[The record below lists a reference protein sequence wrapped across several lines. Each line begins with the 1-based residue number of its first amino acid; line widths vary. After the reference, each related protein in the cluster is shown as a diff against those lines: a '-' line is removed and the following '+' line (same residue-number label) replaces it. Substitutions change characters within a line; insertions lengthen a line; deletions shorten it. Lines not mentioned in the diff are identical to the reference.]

1 MVEVAWRG
9 AGCVAAL
16 LATTAVRAQTV
27 ETFDGSAAATFAC
40 PAGTTTTFGVFGTP
54 NAPFATLASPVQIEV
69 ATPYGTLRAAPGVD
83 GAALVYDGFD
93 PTHPRFNAS
102 RFGPTGTF
110 AQAVQPFQY
119 GADYFAAYAVQ
130 TIAADPASPFGFS
143 LSNAVQLAFV
153 PPQPEVY
160 DVSPNL
166 ALPGQLVVV
175 SGSHFVADVYGQSVT
190 VGGLPCVVVASSH
203 DELTAI
209 VPAGATSGHVVVA
222 HAGGGSA
229 PADALG
235 AWLAVTPG
243 APVAP
248 AGVGAA
254 PPASLQTVVGNL
266 GAGQVAAFP
275 LHLEPGQQVSAELY
289 PWNPLTERIEFAPP
303 TPTTPVADPVL
314 KVQIFP
320 TAPLTVATD
329 DNAGPATCAAFGPA
343 STGVHFVADQPVDL
357 MIEVSYKNPQSA
369 GWFALV
375 YGAVS
380 AAGLPVTLQR
390 LDPEMVAPGGV
401 LHVFGTSFD
410 PEEPEGHAVLLG
422 GVAIEPFE
430 ITPTRMSVFVPLDAR
445 SGPVGL
451 LTPTAAVA
459 PRLGAHRRVARRHAG
474 PPDRRSRRD
483 ADDDRRPVLRLR
495 HAGGG
500 RGSRRLLRQS
510 DRRAEA
516 VDRALRLRLRSGR
529 RAEFVVVLRAGR
541 RPGVPHHARDRDLP
555 ALPVGMERG
564 PRRERDERQRL
575 GDVRV
580 HGARDRV
587 LPHQDQL
594 RVLGVVG
601 RIRDGPELRPVNRG
615 GRT

>member
-1 MVEVAWRG
+1 MVEIAWRG

-27 ETFDGSAAATFAC
+27 ETFDGSTAASFAC
-40 PAGTTTTFGVFGTP
+40 PAGITTTFGVFGTP

-83 GAALVYDGFD
+83 GAALAYDGFD
-93 PTHPRFNAS
+93 PTHPLYNAS
-102 RFGPTGTF
+102 RLGPTGAF

-175 SGSHFVADVYGQSVT
+175 SGSHFVADVNGQTVT
-190 VGGLPCVVVASSH
+190 VGGAPCVVVASSH
-203 DELTAI
+203 DEITAI
-209 VPAGATSGHVVVA
+209 VPAGATSGHVVVT
-222 HAGGGSA
+222 HAGGNSA

-235 AWLAVTPG
+235 PWLAVTPG

-254 PPASLQTVVGNL
+254 SPASPASLQTVVGNL

-303 TPTTPVADPVL
+303 TPTTPVADPIL

-320 TAPLTVATD
+320 ASPLTVATD

-343 STGVHFVADQPVDL
+343 STGVHFVADQPMDL
-357 MIEVSYKNPQSA
+357 MIEVSYKHPQSA

-375 YGAVS
+375 FGAVS

-390 LDPEMVAPGGV
+390 LDPEFVAPGGV

-410 PEEPEGHAVLLG
+410 PEAPEGHAVLIG
-422 GVAIEPFE
+422 GVGIEPFE
-430 ITPTRMSVFVPLDAR
+430 ITPTRMSVIVPLDAR

-451 LTPTAAVA
+451 LTPTAAVVPVWERTDAWLVVMPGPPLVEVEGTPMTVAA
-459 PRLGAHRRVARRHAG
+459 PCFVYGTLAAGADQDDYFVSLNAGQKLSIELYGCDFGAADVLNSWSYYAPIVDPEFRIMHASSTYPLYLWEWNAG
-474 PPDRRSRRD
+474 PGVNAMNGNGSATSAFTAPATATYRIKISS
-483 ADDDRRPVLRLR
+483 AFWASWGEYAMVLNF
-495 HAGGG
+495 
-500 RGSRRLLRQS
+500 
-510 DRRAEA
+510 D
-516 VDRALRLRLRSGR
+516 
-529 RAEFVVVLRAGR
+529 
-541 RPGVPHHARDRDLP
+541 P
-555 ALPVGMERG
+555 
-564 PRRERDERQRL
+564 
-575 GDVRV
+575 
-580 HGARDRV
+580 
-587 LPHQDQL
+587 
-594 RVLGVVG
+594 
-601 RIRDGPELRPVNRG
+601 
-615 GRT
+615 